1 VQQVAIACNGDGQ
14 QDGLFFASEKL
25 AVRVTGFWDALLS
38 LQAGGALDLGEE
50 GEATPME
57 VICYAIE

>member
-1 VQQVAIACNGDGQ
+1 
-14 QDGLFFASEKL
+14 
-25 AVRVTGFWDALLS
+25 VRVTGFWDALLS